1 MNAQSPRLVTLA
13 LCGALALVL
22 TVTVGGVWTALLAAN
37 LALSPAIPW
46 AVAVMA
52 LLLWLLWRYLGGA
65 GWPRSTAEV
74 CRRLL
79 RANRLPAGV
88 FAWAVLAGM
97 LAIVALAGLWPVLFQ
112 LAQLPARS
120 LPSLSAYPPLTVTLV
135 LGMASLSGAVAEEA
149 AFRGYFLGLLERR
162 ARRPAA
168 VLIAALAIAPGHAL
182 TQGFV
187 WPTLVF
193 YLCVDLMLGA
203 LAALTD
209 SILPGIAVHG
219 LGLLVFFTLVWPG
232 DMLQRL
238 VGHGGA
244 DAWLWVHGAQV
255 IVFAALA
262 LIAFARLARSV
273 KIAKTAMPAPVSA
286 RQGIPSR
293 FGDVVAEAQE
303 ASGCGRRV

>member
-1 MNAQSPRLVTLA
+1 MNAQSPRLLSLA
-13 LCGALALVL
+13 LYGMLALVV

-37 LALSPAIPW
+37 LAISPAIPW
-46 AVAVMA
+46 AVGVMA
-52 LLLWLLWRYLGGA
+52 LLLWLLWRYLDGA
-65 GWPRSTAEV
+65 GWPRSTSKAR
-74 CRRLL
+74 RRLL
-79 RANRLPAGV
+79 RANRLPARV

-112 LAQLPARS
+112 LARLPARS
-120 LPSLSAYPPLTVTLV
+120 LPSLSAYPLLTVALV

-162 ARRPAA
+162 VSRPAA
-168 VLIAALAIAPGHAL
+168 VLMAALVIAPGHAL

-219 LGLLVFFTLVWPG
+219 MGLLVFFTLVWPG
-232 DMLQRL
+232 DVLRRL
-238 VGHGGA
+238 VGHGSA
-244 DAWLWVHGAQV
+244 EVWLWVHGAQV
-255 IVFAALA
+255 IVFASLA
-262 LIAFARLARSV
+262 LIGFVRLARSA
-273 KIAKTAMPAPVSA
+273 KIAKTAMPAPVRA
-286 RQGIPSR
+286 R
-293 FGDVVAEAQE
+293 
-303 ASGCGRRV
+303 